1 MDIFLI
7 GRGSEFCDL
16 SLLLDG
22 AVIPVHKAILAA
34 RCSYFE
40 AMFRSFM
47 PEDCTVK
54 VSFFDFKLYFQLGD
68 IYLIY
73 NVFYTVFFKTLN
85 CMSFNV

>member
-22 AVIPVHKAILAA
+22 AVIPVHKAVLAA

-54 VSFFDFKLYFQLGD
+54 VRFFDARFPISYIGESPSHIGIQTK
-68 IYLIY
+68 
-73 NVFYTVFFKTLN
+73 
-85 CMSFNV
+85 